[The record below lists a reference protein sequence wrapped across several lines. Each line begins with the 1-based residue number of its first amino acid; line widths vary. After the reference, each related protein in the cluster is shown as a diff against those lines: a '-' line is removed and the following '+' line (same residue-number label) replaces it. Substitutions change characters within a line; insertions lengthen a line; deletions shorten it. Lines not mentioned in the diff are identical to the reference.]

1 MRIVSGLNRQEIEPC
16 THVVAVGAFDG
27 VHRGHQLL
35 LEYVCRRAHEEGV
48 HSAIFT
54 FEPIPAQVFRPRE
67 GKGGLRLTLV
77 DERNELLQ
85 DGCPDLAV
93 VANFDKAF
101 RSMSAHDFARDVLVG
116 TLHTTTLVASQRH
129 TFGRNAEDDVTRIE
143 ELGQEL
149 GFEVAVLDQFTVE
162 DGEPVTSTR
171 IRKLLWAGE
180 AGEAAR
186 LLGRLYSITGGV
198 RSGRGVGRTL
208 GFPTANVDI
217 PAEKL
222 VPAEGIYAAFA
233 ETEGLPPTPT
243 AVNLGPA
250 PTFEVHE
257 RLLEAHLITDQ
268 PVDLVGRAL
277 CVELIERLR
286 GVRKFENPEALKA
299 QIAQDVAAVQE
310 ACAQH
315 DPAGN
320 GAACWLSEASV
331 YGHGRPRP
339 RAQIALRSAGA
350 GVPSEH

>member
-1 MRIVSGLNRQEIEPC
+1 MRIVSGLNQEEIESRPR
-16 THVVAVGAFDG
+16 VVAVGAFDG

-35 LEYVCRRAHEEGV
+35 LEHVCRRAHSEGI

-77 DERNELLQ
+77 DERNELFQ
-85 DGCPDLAV
+85 GGCPDLAV

-116 TLHTTTLVASQRH
+116 ILHTKILVASQRH
-129 TFGRNAEDDVTRIE
+129 TFGRNAEADVVQIR

-149 GFEVAVLDQFTVE
+149 GFEVAVLDPFTVE

-171 IRKLLWAGE
+171 IRKLLWAGDV
-180 AGEAAR
+180 AEAAR
-186 LLGRLYSITGGV
+186 LLGRPYSITGEV

-233 ETEGLPPTPT
+233 EAEGLPPTPT

-268 PVDLVGRAL
+268 PVELVGRPL
-277 CVELIERLR
+277 CVTFIERLR
-286 GVRKFENPEALKA
+286 GVQKFDGPEALKT
-299 QIAQDVAAVQE
+299 QIARDVAAVLE
-310 ACAQH
+310 ACARH
-315 DPAGN
+315 NPSVD
-320 GAACWLSEASV
+320 GAACGLNE
-331 YGHGRPRP
+331 
-339 RAQIALRSAGA
+339 A
-350 GVPSEH
+350 GV